1 MHIQCK
7 DTAEFLELMRACEYL
22 HNLGF
27 KKGETSLDTEK
38 YPIVNTL
45 MHLYLGSADFPDKQ
59 KFVSI
64 KGRKTL
70 PERDET
76 RWGTV

>member
-22 HNLGF
+22 HNLHG
-27 KKGETSLDTEK
+27 KQDLDTEK
-38 YPIVNTL
+38 HPIINL
-45 MHLYLGSADFPDKQ
+45 IRHLYLGSADMPDKQ

-64 KGRKTL
+64 NGRKTL
-70 PERDET
+70 PERDAT
-76 RWGTV
+76 HWGTI